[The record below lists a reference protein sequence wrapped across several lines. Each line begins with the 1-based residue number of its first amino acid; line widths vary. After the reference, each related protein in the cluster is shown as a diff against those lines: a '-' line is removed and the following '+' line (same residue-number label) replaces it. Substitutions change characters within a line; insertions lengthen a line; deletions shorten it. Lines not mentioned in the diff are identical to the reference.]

1 MNKNRIAKVITWRI
15 TSIAITMLIMISVM
29 GDIRE
34 ASKITI
40 ILHCLLTAA
49 HYAFESL
56 WERYHG
62 DW

>member
-29 GDIRE
+29 GDIKE
-34 ASKITI
+34 ASKITV
-40 ILHCLLTAA
+40 ILHCLLTAT

-56 WERYHG
+56 WDRYHE